1 MEITINTH
9 SSIKI
14 KTDKIIYID
23 PFKIEDNINDADYI
37 LITHSHYD
45 HYDIDSINKIK
56 KDNTKLIVPNS
67 MIQNVFGKYDMNNVI
82 GVDPSE
88 TYQIDDLS
96 FDTIRAYNVDKQ
108 FHPKSNNWVGYL
120 LNIEDKKIYIA
131 GDTDIN
137 EDNKNIE
144 CDIALLPI
152 GGTYTMN
159 NIEASEF
166 ANKLK
171 PTTVIPIH
179 YGSIAGSYEDDI
191 LFKEKIDDDI
201 EVKLLMEKE

>member
-23 PFKIEDNINDADYI
+23 PFKIEGNINDADYI

-67 MIQNVFGKYDMNNVI
+67 MIQKVFGKYDMNNVI

-120 LNIEDKKIYIA
+120 LNIE
-131 GDTDIN
+131 
-137 EDNKNIE
+137 
-144 CDIALLPI
+144 
-152 GGTYTMN
+152 
-159 NIEASEF
+159 
-166 ANKLK
+166 KLK
-171 PTTVIPIH
+171 ALSIKDFLSSSVKNLSIGPLKLRSSLTVTYPIPGIPILE
-179 YGSIAGSYEDDI
+179 A
-191 LFKEKIDDDI
+191 
-201 EVKLLMEKE
+201 

>member
-1 MEITINTH
+1 MWR
-9 SSIKI
+9 S
-14 KTDKIIYID
+14 Y
-23 PFKIEDNINDADYI
+23 DYI
-37 LITHSHYD
+37 FITHSHYD

-159 NIEASEF
+159 NIEEENT
-166 ANKLK
+166 NKEMK
-171 PTTVIPIH
+171 T
-179 YGSIAGSYEDDI
+179 I
-191 LFKEKIDDDI
+191 LI
-201 EVKLLMEKE
+201 